1 MSARARLLLADPNPA
16 TRLAAVD
23 ALGADWEVIPLP
35 EDEDPVR
42 AARRIRPA
50 LILLAVPT
58 ARVQSALRACRSLK
72 TEANPPKVA
81 LLDHGG
87 RLTDP
92 AEVLSAWLAD
102 GLCIGAVLP
111 AQLPAFARAVAAGE
125 KPILRGAP
133 PAPGLLGRLF
143 GR

>member
-1 MSARARLLLADPNPA
+1 MTARPKLLLADPNPA

-23 ALGADWEVIPLP
+23 ALGQEWEVIPLP

-42 AARRIRPA
+42 AARRLRPA
-50 LILLAVPT
+50 VLLLAVPPSR
-58 ARVQSALRACRSLK
+58 AQSALRACRSLK

-87 RLTDP
+87 RLSDP
-92 AEVLSAWLAD
+92 AEALSAWLAD
-102 GLCIGAVLP
+102 GLCSGTLDP
-111 AQLPAFARAVAAGE
+111 AALAAFVRAVVAGE
-125 KPILRGAP
+125 RPILRGAP
-133 PAPGLLGRLF
+133 PRGLLGRLL